1 MSISNSFR
9 NFSLAE
15 LFQLIDQGRKSGCL
29 TVWTSAE
36 SQDTDVKG
44 QYYVWFIQGR
54 LVAVTNSLT
63 KKDLASRISDRGW
76 LSSVFLEKYS
86 QKLQPGKPLGLSL
99 KTQGMLKS
107 DQLNLLFSSQIQ
119 QVKKLFEIQKGV
131 FKLDNK
137 APVPWQELTGLSIS
151 TIEVALMTLRDLK
164 NWENLAEALP
174 EKDSGIKVI
183 PYNQAQVRLN
193 YLELQLLEWA
203 QGTVSL
209 KAIAKQINKPIDLI
223 QQAAFRLM
231 IADLVEEIPL
241 VTSMPSLSNDGF
253 DFSYINASQKE
264 NTKAELSY
272 KSKSNSKSKVST
284 SFMENLFGFLRSKV

>member
-1 MSISNSFR
+1 MTISNSFR

-36 SQDTDVKG
+36 NQDTDVKG

-76 LSSVFLEKYS
+76 LSSPFLEKYS
-86 QKLQPGKPLGLSL
+86 QKLKPGKPLGLSL

-131 FKLDNK
+131 FKLDSK

-183 PYNQAQVRLN
+183 PYNQPQVRLN

-241 VTSMPSLSNDGF
+241 VTSMPSLSDDGF

-264 NTKAELSY
+264 NTKAEFSY

-284 SFMENLFGFLRSKV
+284 SFMENLFGFLRSTV